1 MNVQWQGVFLWKKI
15 VMVIAKIDIWDRKC
29 LIKYS
34 LTIYLNI
41 SYDSVSEDAEGD
53 WHTKRNERFELNE
66 MHGDFWRVFFHNFDL
81 R

>member
-34 LTIYLNI
+34 LTIYLWIVDYI
-41 SYDSVSEDAEGD
+41 SIAFVL
-53 WHTKRNERFELNE
+53 F
-66 MHGDFWRVFFHNFDL
+66 VL
-81 R
+81 RR